1 MIDHFAMPWV
11 LILLSG
17 LPMLFWWRRR
27 RTPASA
33 VTFSSVVIASRL
45 NPSMRSRVRYLPDVL
60 RCFALG
66 ALLIA
71 VSRPQ
76 STKGEVKTSTQGVA
90 IQIVIDRSGSMQES
104 IDPEEDPRAARGT
117 DRTKFETVKRVI
129 RDFVAGDGKDLKGRP
144 HDMIGVIAFAR
155 YADTVSP
162 LTRVHAPLVEGVT
175 NLQTA
180 VERTPEDGTAIGDG
194 LGLACARLKRA
205 EEEVARAIPKD
216 GRSPDFTIKSKVV
229 VLLTDGQNNAGETT
243 PYEAAELAKKWGIRV
258 YTIGVGPRQR
268 FMPGVFGDRVAV
280 GSGIDEEMLR
290 SIAESTGGAWWAAED
305 ASSLREAYK
314 AIDVLEKSRIDSTEH
329 AQREERYMPF
339 ALAGLACL
347 MAESLLAS
355 TLLRR
360 SP

>member
-11 LILLSG
+11 LMLLSG
-17 LPMLFWWRRR
+17 LPMLLWWRLR
-27 RTPASA
+27 RTRTSA
-33 VTFSSVVIASRL
+33 VTFSSVAIASRL
-45 NPSMRSRVRYLPDVL
+45 RPSLRSRVRWLPDVL
-60 RCFALG
+60 RCVALG
-66 ALLIA
+66 AMLIA
-71 VSRPQ
+71 VARPQ

-90 IQIVIDRSGSMQES
+90 IQIVLDRSGSMQES

-129 RDFVAGDGKDLKGRP
+129 RDFVAGDGKELKGRP
-144 HDMIGVIAFAR
+144 DDMIGVIAFAR

-162 LTRVHAPLVEGVT
+162 LTRVHQPLVEGVM
-175 NLQTA
+175 NLQPA

-194 LGLACARLKRA
+194 LALAAARLKRA
-205 EEEVARAIPKD
+205 EEEVARALPKD
-216 GRSPDFTIKSKVV
+216 GSKPDFVIKSKVV

-243 PYEAAELAKKWGIRV
+243 PYEAAEMAKKWGIRV

-268 FMPGVFGDRVAV
+268 FAPGMFGDRVPV
-280 GSGIDEEMLR
+280 GTGIDEEMLR
-290 SIAESTGGAWWAAED
+290 SIADSTGGKSWAAED
-305 ASSLREAYK
+305 AASLREAYK
-314 AIDVLEKSRIDSTEH
+314 TIDELEKSRIDSTEH
-329 AQREERYMPF
+329 AQREEWFLPF

-347 MAESLLAS
+347 MLESLLAS